1 MTKQEKMSILIE
13 RLWQIYPDSE
23 CALQYSGDPWR
34 LLVMGRLSAQCTDKR
49 VNEVCKGLF
58 EALPDIDAFAA
69 APVTLIKEYIRPCG
83 LYHSKAKN
91 IKDAAIMIK
100 EDFGGRIP
108 DNMDDLLKI
117 PGVGRKIANLLLGDL
132 FGKPAIVADTH
143 CIRLSGRFGFVPK
156 GTTDPYKVET
166 ALKKITPPEKSSDL
180 CHRLVDF
187 GRDRCRARN
196 PLCEGC
202 PLSDICKETK

>member
-1 MTKQEKMSILIE
+1 MTKKEKMQVLID

-23 CALQYSGDPWR
+23 CALEYSGDPWR

-58 EALPDIDAFAA
+58 EALPDIDAFAN
-69 APVTLIKEYIRPCG
+69 APVTLIEEYIRPCG

-100 EDFGGRIP
+100 EDFGGEIP

-117 PGVGRKIANLLLGDL
+117 PGVGRKIANLMLGDL
-132 FGKPAIVADTH
+132 FGRPAIVADTH

-156 GTTDPYKVET
+156 GTVDPYKVEM
-166 ALKKITPPEKSSDL
+166 ALKKITPPEKSSGL

-196 PLCEGC
+196 PMCEGC
-202 PLSDICKETK
+202 PLGDICKETK